1 MATSIHPT
9 AIVEPG
15 AQLGQDCDIQ
25 AYAIVKRGVTLG
37 DRVAVHPFAVIGGDP
52 QVVGFGELSSYV
64 RVGADTKLREHVTI
78 HRGSKPDAV
87 TVIGDHCL
95 LMAGAHVGHDCQ
107 VGNSVVI
114 ANAALLAGYVEVG
127 DHCILGGACAFHQN
141 CRVGEGTMVGGGARI
156 TLDIAPFSL
165 ITERDELVGINLIGL
180 RRRGASR
187 AAIAELKQAVR
198 QVYSMPGNIRE
209 VAAEALSSGRYAAPE
224 TRRFLEF
231 FAAGRRGFARLRS
244 LDADEAEK
252 D

>member
-15 AQLGQDCDIQ
+15 AELGSDCDIQ
-25 AYAIVKRGVTLG
+25 AYSIVKRGVVLG

-52 QVVGFGELSSYV
+52 QVVGLGEFNSSV

-78 HRGSKPDAV
+78 HRGSKPGGV
-87 TVIGDHCL
+87 TVIGENCL
-95 LMAGAHVGHDCQ
+95 LMAGAHVGHDCR
-107 VGNSVVI
+107 VGHSVVI

-127 DHCILGGACAFHQN
+127 DHCILGGACAFHQH

-165 ITERDELVGINLIGL
+165 ITERDELVGINLVGL
-180 RRRGASR
+180 RRRGVSR

-198 QVYSMPGNIRE
+198 HVYTLPGNIRE
-209 VAAEALSSGRYAAPE
+209 VAAEALQSGRFTAPE

-231 FAAGRRGFARLRS
+231 FAGGKRGFARVRS
-244 LDADEAEK
+244 LGTDEAEQ

>member
-15 AQLGQDCDIQ
+15 AELGSDCDIQ
-25 AYAIVKRGVTLG
+25 AYSIVKRGAVLG

-52 QVVGFGELSSYV
+52 QVVGLGEFNSYV

-78 HRGSKPDAV
+78 HRGSKPESI
-87 TVIGDHCL
+87 TVIGDGCL
-95 LMAGAHVGHDCQ
+95 LMAGAHVGHDSR
-107 VGNSVVI
+107 VGHSVVI

-127 DHCILGGACAFHQN
+127 DHCILGGACAFHQH

-165 ITERDELVGINLIGL
+165 ITERDELVGINLVGL
-180 RRRGASR
+180 RRRGVGR
-187 AAIAELKQAVR
+187 AAIADLKQAVR
-198 QVYSMPGNIRE
+198 HVYTTPGNIRE
-209 VAAEALSSGRYAAPE
+209 VAAEALRSGRFAAPE
-224 TRRFLEF
+224 SRRFLEF
-231 FAAGRRGFARLRS
+231 FAGGKRGFARVRS
-244 LDADEAEK
+244 LGTDEAEQ